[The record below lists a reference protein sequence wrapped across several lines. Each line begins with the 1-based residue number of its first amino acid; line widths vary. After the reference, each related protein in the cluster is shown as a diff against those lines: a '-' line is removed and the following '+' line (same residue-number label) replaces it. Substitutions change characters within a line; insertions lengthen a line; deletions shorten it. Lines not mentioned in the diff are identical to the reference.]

1 MNWITRTVVGAAV
14 GILGALGAR
23 MLRPIPTSLLHWSYR
38 SHRWGTDIMGRALC
52 RTVLGRGVKAAGHCG
67 KSELGPPVI
76 LVRLPWRVR
85 IMMAIH
91 Y

>member
-1 MNWITRTVVGAAV
+1 MNWITRTVVERQSVSWGHW
-14 GILGALGAR
+14 GAR
-23 MLRPIPTSLLHWSYR
+23 MLRPIPTSPITLVVPFPT
-38 SHRWGTDIMGRALC
+38 RWGTDIMGRALAELV
-52 RTVLGRGVKAAGHCG
+52 RQGVKAAGHCG
-67 KSELGPPVI
+67 KIGLGPPVI